1 MSFLPLSRHISST
14 TTGILQLCAG
24 MLIIPILDVFA
35 KLLGGRLDPVEVT
48 LMRFIMQACL
58 MAPFVIYLR
67 LWKIPPNTLLIQ
79 VARGVLLAFATVC
92 FFAALQHLP
101 MAESIAIYF
110 AQPIIL
116 TILSAVLLGETIR
129 ARRIIAIIVGMI
141 GTVIILQPSVMKFGV
156 AATLPLG
163 SSIAMALYMVLTRKI
178 AGLVHPYQMQFN
190 VGIAAVSVLGL
201 ALIVGTAIGL
211 PGTEF
216 LIPSTQEYIWIFGM
230 GLAATI
236 GHVFIVWAMG
246 NAPANVLAPFQY
258 VEIVGATS
266 LGYLVFND
274 VPAGSTML
282 GVAIIVL
289 SGVYLFHRERQV
301 SLAKPGGELRKR
313 PSERS
318 TLNR

>member
-1 MSFLPLSRHISST
+1 MSFVSRSRNVSPT
-14 TTGILQLCAG
+14 ATGILQLCAG

-67 LWKIPPNTLLIQ
+67 LWQIPPNTLLIQ
-79 VARGVLLAFATVC
+79 AARGVLLAIATVC

-101 MAESIAIYF
+101 MAEAIAIYF

-116 TILSAVLLGETIR
+116 TILSAMFLGETIR
-129 ARRIIAIIVGMI
+129 ARRIIAIILGMV
-141 GTVIILQPSVMKFGV
+141 GTVIILQPSVMIFG
-156 AATLPLG
+156 AAAAFPLG

-178 AGLVHPYQMQFN
+178 AGSVHPYQMQFI
-190 VGIAAVSVLGL
+190 VGIAAVTVLGL
-201 ALIVGTAIGL
+201 ALIIGGAAGL
-211 PGTEF
+211 PGTSF
-216 LIPSTQEYIWIFGM
+216 LVPSKQELIWIFGM

-236 GHVFIVWAMG
+236 GHAFIVWAMG

-258 VEIVGATS
+258 VEIVGAAT

-274 VPAGSTML
+274 VPADSTML

-301 SLAKPGGELRKR
+301 SLAKADAGVGYRKPG
-313 PSERS
+313 S
-318 TLNR
+318 TKPDH

>member
-1 MSFLPLSRHISST
+1 MSFVSRNQPISSSAI
-14 TTGILQLCAG
+14 GILQLCAG

-67 LWKIPPNTLLIQ
+67 LWQIPPNTLLIQ
-79 VARGVLLAFATVC
+79 AARGVLLAIATVC

-101 MAESIAIYF
+101 MAEAIAIYF
-110 AQPIIL
+110 VQPIIL
-116 TILSAVLLGETIR
+116 TILSAVFLGETIR

-141 GTVIILQPSVMKFGV
+141 GTVIILQPSVIMFGT
-156 AATLPLG
+156 AAAFPLG
-163 SSIAMALYMVLTRKI
+163 SSIAMALYMMLTRKI
-178 AGLVHPYQMQFN
+178 AGLVNPYQMQFI
-190 VGIAAVSVLGL
+190 VGIAAVSVLSL
-201 ALIVGTAIGL
+201 TLIVGSSTGM

-216 LIPSTQEYIWIFGM
+216 LIPNSQELIWIFGM
-230 GLAATI
+230 GVAATI
-236 GHVFIVWAMG
+236 GHVFIVWAMS

-258 VEIVGATS
+258 VEIIGAAS

-282 GVAIIVL
+282 GVAIIVF
-289 SGVYLFHRERQV
+289 SGIYLFHRERQI
-301 SLAKPGGELRKR
+301 SLAKANSGIVDNQQA
-313 PSERS
+313 S
-318 TLNR
+318 TKSGY

>member
-1 MSFLPLSRHISST
+1 MSFVSRSRNVSPT
-14 TTGILQLCAG
+14 ATGILQLCAG

-67 LWKIPPNTLLIQ
+67 LWQIPPNTLLIQ
-79 VARGVLLAFATVC
+79 AARGVLLAIATVC

-101 MAESIAIYF
+101 MAEAIAIYF

-116 TILSAVLLGETIR
+116 TILSAMFLGETIR
-129 ARRIIAIIVGMI
+129 ARRIIAIIVGMV
-141 GTVIILQPSVMKFGV
+141 GTVIILQPSVMMFG
-156 AATLPLG
+156 AAAAFPLG

-178 AGLVHPYQMQFN
+178 AGSVHPYQMQFI
-190 VGIAAVSVLGL
+190 VGIAAVAVLGL
-201 ALIVGTAIGL
+201 ALIIGAAAGL
-211 PGTEF
+211 PGTSF
-216 LIPSTQEYIWIFGM
+216 LVPSKQELIWIFGM

-236 GHVFIVWAMG
+236 GHAFIVWAMG

-258 VEIVGATS
+258 VEIVGAAT

-274 VPAGSTML
+274 VPADSTML

-301 SLAKPGGELRKR
+301 SLAKADADVGHRQPG
-313 PSERS
+313 S
-318 TLNR
+318 TKPGH

>member
-1 MSFLPLSRHISST
+1 MSFVPCSRNISST
-14 TTGILQLCAG
+14 ARGILQLCAG

-79 VARGVLLAFATVC
+79 AARGVLLAFATVC

-116 TILSAVLLGETIR
+116 TILSAVFLGETIR

-141 GTVIILQPSVMKFGV
+141 GTLIILQPSVMKFGA

-178 AGLVHPYQMQFN
+178 AGVVHPYQMQFN

-201 ALIVGTAIGL
+201 TLIVGTAIGL
-211 PGTEF
+211 PGTVF
-216 LIPSTQEYIWIFGM
+216 LIPRTQEYIWIFGM
-230 GLAATI
+230 GLAATL

-258 VEIVGATS
+258 VEIVGATL

-274 VPAGSTML
+274 VPARSTIL
-282 GVAIIVL
+282 GVTVIVF

-301 SLAKPGGELRKR
+301 SLAQTVGETQKKKQALKKP
-313 PSERS
+313 ER
-318 TLNR
+318 

>member
-1 MSFLPLSRHISST
+1 MRFIFRKRNISST

-48 LMRFIMQACL
+48 LMRFITQACL

-67 LWKIPPNTLLIQ
+67 LWRIPPNTLIIQ
-79 VARGVLLAFATVC
+79 AARGVLIAIATVC

-101 MAESIAIYF
+101 MAEAIAIYF

-116 TILSAVLLGETIR
+116 TILSAIFLGETIR
-129 ARRIIAIIVGMI
+129 TRRIVAIIVGMI
-141 GTVIILQPSVMKFGV
+141 GTVIILQPSVMIFG
-156 AATLPLG
+156 AAAAFPLG
-163 SSIAMALYMVLTRKI
+163 SSIAMAFYMVLTRKI
-178 AGLVHPYQMQFN
+178 AGSVHPYQMQFI
-190 VGIAAVSVLGL
+190 VAIAAVAILACTLLLGN
-201 ALIVGTAIGL
+201 AMGL
-211 PGTEF
+211 PGTNFLLPTAQEF
-216 LIPSTQEYIWIFGM
+216 IWIFGM

-258 VEIVGATS
+258 VEIVGATT

-274 VPAGSTML
+274 LPAKSTLL
-282 GVAIIVL
+282 GVTIIVL
-289 SGVYLFHRERQV
+289 SGVYLFHRERRVNHSKTADGHGSHQNIH
-301 SLAKPGGELRKR
+301 GQ
-313 PSERS
+313 
-318 TLNR
+318 